1 MEINIPS
8 KKTMEINITSIET
21 IKPSSPTSSEHKTYK
36 LCLFDVF
43 QINTYFPLI
52 IFYHKTNDMEVFSDV
67 STKLKNSLAMA
78 LTIFYPLGG
87 RRSDIFSIDCNDE
100 GATYMEA
107 SINMEMKEFLSPPKL
122 ESIEK
127 LLPCEPNKTQPYN
140 KVLPP
145 ILVQANLFKCGGI
158 AIGLCNL
165 HTILDAY
172 SCSIFLKTWSSIC
185 SGSRDKTC
193 EPNFSIASSIFPP
206 RNTIGVRSGVL
217 NINEGVEIETKCS
230 TRRFLFDNKS
240 INEMKE
246 ISKNDGIT
254 KPTSYKVVSSF
265 ICKHMIVACMKE
277 FCGENKK
284 QMVILHVVDMRRR
297 FGGNVLQNSIG
308 NLIWPALVVC
318 DNVNKNTN
326 ISDMVKILEEEIG
339 NVNEELLLK
348 VKNDP
353 SFLWSDECAEL
364 MLEGMD
370 KNPISFVFTSWGNM
384 GFKKIDFGW
393 GKPLWIAQRGGTK
406 EAIPNTVVLMETYEG
421 IEAWVTMAE
430 NHLDDLENNT
440 EFIKFALFNPNINIK
455 RSVF

>member
-1 MEINIPS
+1 MEINV
-8 KKTMEINITSIET
+8 TSIET
-21 IKPSSPTSSEHKTYK
+21 IKPSSPTSSEQKTYK

-43 QINTYFPLI
+43 QRNTYFPLI
-52 IFYHKTNDMEVFSDV
+52 IFYQKTNDKEVFSNV
-67 STKLKNSLAMA
+67 STKLKNSLSEA
-78 LTIFYPLGG
+78 LAIFYPLGG

-100 GATYMEA
+100 GAIYMEA

-122 ESIEK
+122 KLLNK

-140 KVLPP
+140 EVLPQ
-145 ILVQANLFKCGGI
+145 ILVQVNLFKCGGI

-165 HTILDAY
+165 HIILDAY

-185 SGSRDKTC
+185 NGSRDRIC
-193 EPNFSIASSIFPP
+193 EPNLSIASSFFPP

-217 NINEGVEIETKCS
+217 KINEGVEMEVKCS
-230 TRRFLFDNKS
+230 IRRFLFDNTS

-246 ISKNDGIT
+246 ISKHDGII

-265 ICKHMIVACMKE
+265 ICKHMIAACMKE
-277 FCGENKK
+277 FSDESKN
-284 QMVILHVVDMRRR
+284 QVVNLHVVDIRRR
-297 FGGNVLQNSIG
+297 MGENVLQNSIG

-326 ISDMVKILEEEIG
+326 TSDMVKLLEEEIG
-339 NVNEELLLK
+339 NVNEELFLK
-348 VKNDP
+348 VKSDP

-364 MLEGMD
+364 MLEGMA

-384 GFKKIDFGW
+384 GFKEIDFGW

-406 EAIPNTVVLMETYEG
+406 ESTPNTIVLMETYEG

-430 NHLDDLENNT
+430 NYLDDLENNI
-440 EFIKFALFNPNINIK
+440 EFLKFALLNPNINFNS
-455 RSVF
+455 SVV